1 MIVLDTNVLSELM
14 RSRPDASV
22 VTWMD
27 QVSPETVWTTAIS
40 VFEIRFGL
48 ELLESG
54 SRRQALE
61 TAFDAMIHSDL
72 NRRVLPFD
80 DQSAQ
85 LTAEISASGRKAGQT
100 VDLRDSMIAGI
111 VAAQDASL
119 VTRNVR
125 HFENAG
131 IDLINPW
138 EVGDRCA
145 CLPNSSAAMSSGW
158 P

>member
-14 RSRPDASV
+14 RTRPDPSV

-27 QVSPETVWTTAIS
+27 RAVPVTVWTTAIS

-48 ELLESG
+48 ELLEQG
-54 SRRQALE
+54 TRRQSLE
-61 TAFDAMIHSDL
+61 TAFEAMIHSDL

-80 DQSAQ
+80 DKSAQ
-85 LTAEISASGRKAGQT
+85 RTATISASGRKAGIT

-111 VAAQDASL
+111 VFSQEASL
-119 VTRNVR
+119 VTRNSR

-131 IDLINPW
+131 IKLINPW
-138 EVGDRCA
+138 EVA
-145 CLPNSSAAMSSGW
+145 NP
-158 P
+158 